1 MVLGNFRS
9 FHVLVLTLRVLGL
22 PYSFNPVITVPLSSL
37 RLVSSS
43 SSVWRFLLLVSQMLR
58 PSFLADSWAFINHGV
73 PGDLIQI
80 NVDWASN
87 AHKAYL
93 EFSV

>member
-58 PSFLADSWAFINHGV
+58 PSKVILYVAVRTLG
-73 PGDLIQI
+73 PLLITVYQ
-80 NVDWASN
+80 VTS
-87 AHKAYL
+87 YR
-93 EFSV
+93 

>member
-1 MVLGNFRS
+1 MVLGYFRS

-58 PSFLADSWAFINHGV
+58 PSKVILYVAVRTLG
-73 PGDLIQI
+73 PLLITVYQ
-80 NVDWASN
+80 VTS
-87 AHKAYL
+87 YR
-93 EFSV
+93 